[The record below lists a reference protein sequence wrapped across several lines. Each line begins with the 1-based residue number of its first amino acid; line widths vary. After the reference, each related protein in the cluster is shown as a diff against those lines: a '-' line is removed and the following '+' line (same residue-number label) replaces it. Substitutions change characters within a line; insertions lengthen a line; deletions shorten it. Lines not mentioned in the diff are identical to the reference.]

1 VHFDL
6 AHTVIIVVALV
17 VTKLFLIVTGLV
29 SEEERKLVS
38 WKMILAYFVVIPFV
52 NAVWEH

>member
-1 VHFDL
+1 MHFDL

-17 VTKLFLIVTGLV
+17 VAKLFLIVTGLV

-38 WKMILAYFVVIPFV
+38 WKMILAYFVVILFV

>member
-1 VHFDL
+1 MHFDL

-17 VTKLFLIVTGLV
+17 VTKLCMIVTSLV
-29 SEEERKLVS
+29 SEEEREQVS
-38 WKMILAYFVVIPFV
+38 WKMILAYFVVVLFV

>member
-1 VHFDL
+1 MHFDL

-17 VTKLFLIVTGLV
+17 VTKLFLIVTGCV

-38 WKMILAYFVVIPFV
+38 WKMILAYFVVILFV

>member
-6 AHTVIIVVALV
+6 AHTLIIVVALV

-29 SEEERKLVS
+29 SEEE
-38 WKMILAYFVVIPFV
+38 
-52 NAVWEH
+52 

>member
-1 VHFDL
+1 MHFDL

-29 SEEERKLVS
+29 SVEERKLVR
-38 WKMILAYFVVIPFV
+38 WKMILASFVVILVV

>member
-1 VHFDL
+1 MHFDL

-17 VTKLFLIVTGLV
+17 VTKFFMIVTGLV
-29 SEEERKLVS
+29 TDEERKQVS
-38 WKMILAYFVVIPFV
+38 WNMILAYFIVVLFV

>member
-1 VHFDL
+1 MHFDL

-17 VTKLFLIVTGLV
+17 VIKLFVIVTGLV
-29 SEEERKLVS
+29 SEEERKQVS
-38 WKMILAYFVVIPFV
+38 WKMILAYFVVILFV

>member
-1 VHFDL
+1 MHFDL

>member
-1 VHFDL
+1 MHFDL

-38 WKMILAYFVVIPFV
+38 WKMILAYFVVILFV

>member
-1 VHFDL
+1 MHFDI

-17 VTKLFLIVTGLV
+17 VTKLFMSVTGLV
-29 SEEERKLVS
+29 SEEERKQVS
-38 WKMILAYFVVIPFV
+38 WKMILAYFVVVPFV

>member
-1 VHFDL
+1 MHFDL
-6 AHTVIIVVALV
+6 AHTVVIVVALV

-38 WKMILAYFVVIPFV
+38 WKMILAYFVVILFV

>member
-1 VHFDL
+1 MHFDL

-17 VTKLFLIVTGLV
+17 VTQLLMIVTGLV
-29 SEEERKLVS
+29 SEEERKQVS
-38 WKMILAYFVVIPFV
+38 WKMILAYFVVVLIV

>member
-38 WKMILAYFVVIPFV
+38 WKMILAYFVVILFV